1 MGLFNPNRSLDFMTE
16 WYLFREDCWRNQRRR
31 SGLRRD
37 GFVDKIPEEV
47 PLCHEKDKKD
57 DDLCAFRSNDRFGFK
72 GRGWVFD
79 RYGRGSK
86 TRKTKTY

>member
-1 MGLFNPNRSLDFMTE
+1 MCDRLFCFIPNRSLDFMTE

-37 GFVDKIPEEV
+37 GFVDKIPEEM

-57 DDLCAFRSNDRFGFK
+57 DDLCAFRSNDRFGFMVTLSQIEQYFE
-72 GRGWVFD
+72 VFVVH
-79 RYGRGSK
+79 
-86 TRKTKTY
+86 